1 MAETDDSKEQRLRRV
16 MLTSSEER
24 KLEVMEGTLKPL
36 QSEPDVS
43 RNHKESK
50 KYYEALRSVIDLYES
65 LVQRANKQGKKLQ
78 GKSYKKLRSLTG
90 NAIDQLGSQ
99 PHPATSSLKDY
110 NHELH
115 GPFLGVSD
123 EGSAAPYIR
132 NAALESP
139 KMKVIGPSEPMVV
152 GVAHD
157 AERLAA
163 SGEVAVGPEEYREIR
178 LSCMGRI
185 LTSTNVGTR
194 PNLRYYKQRPVIE
207 IERGSIEESISR
219 ARQQAKEALEPF
231 LYTPDNKPRP
241 LTIFTKFASRRTY
254 EYRLQLLTKLAEIIA
269 SGEICNPDHHKLGLM
284 VSVERGE
291 RGVHAVMKAI
301 DLACSAGLA
310 EVAISGVVLKSAE
323 DKISMPGLLNYFNPK
338 HVSEL
343 LDYANQKG
351 MPVSP
356 RNLVDTDTVSR
367 HVWVGLNVARN
378 MGLEL
383 GKYGLFPL
391 TLPESEHV
399 MEHIQSWFPSWTAA
413 PVFYVDFPTVD
424 SEKVYTEHN
433 IVEGLEKWLG
443 IVAKYNIPVVLI
455 DTADKDKERR
465 LLKNSPGDKRGILTI
480 EEIREIDSKAS
491 KLGIRILWA
500 GGITVYQVYE
510 FGKLGVFGLYV
521 TSAAAVSRPV
531 SGAYERDV
539 MLASLKEPTFYRVF
553 RVKLLLESGFLHGR
567 LLEYGKAADAK
578 ALDGKVGEYL
588 NVIKRKYDK
597 DKTQIVRDELVSLI
611 TQAWEAYLQ
620 EMTAYPE
627 FSEKEGF

>member
-1 MAETDDSKEQRLRRV
+1 MAGTGNSQEKRLRQTMLTNSEEKKLEALEEKLQSFQIETDI
-16 MLTSSEER
+16 
-24 KLEVMEGTLKPL
+24 
-36 QSEPDVS
+36 S
-43 RNHKESK
+43 RSHKETK
-50 KYYEALRSVIDLYES
+50 KYYETLRSVIELYEG

-99 PHPATSSLKDY
+99 PHPATSSLKNY

-163 SGEVAVGPEEYREIR
+163 SGEVAVGPAEYRDIR

-194 PNLRYYKQRPVIE
+194 LNLRYYKQRPVIE
-207 IERGSIEESISR
+207 IEHGSIEESISR
-219 ARQQAKEALEPF
+219 ARQQAKEVLEPF
-231 LYTPDNKPRP
+231 LYTPDNTPRP
-241 LTIFTKFASRRTY
+241 LTIFAKFASRRTY
-254 EYRLQLLTKLAEIIA
+254 EHRHQILKRLAEFFT
-269 SGEICNPDHHKLGLM
+269 SGEICNPDHHKLGLI

-291 RGVHAVMKAI
+291 RGVHAAMEAI
-301 DLACSAGLA
+301 DLACRARLA
-310 EVAISGVVLKSAE
+310 EVAISGEVLKSAE
-323 DKISMPGLLNYFNPK
+323 DKISMPGLLNYFSPK

-343 LDYANQKG
+343 LDYANQKE

-391 TLPESEHV
+391 TLPESERV
-399 MEHIQSWFPSWTAA
+399 MENIQSWFPSWTAA
-413 PVFYVDFPTVD
+413 PVFYVDFPTMD
-424 SEKVYTEHN
+424 SETVYTEKN
-433 IVEGLEKWLG
+433 IKGGLERWLDL
-443 IVAKYNIPVVLI
+443 VSKHNIPVVLI
-455 DTADKDKERR
+455 DTADKDKGRR
-465 LLKNSPGDKRGILTI
+465 LLKNSPGDKKGILTL
-480 EEIREIDSKAS
+480 EEIGEIDSEAN
-491 KLGIRILWA
+491 KLGIRALWA
-500 GGITVYQVYE
+500 GGITVPQVYE
-510 FGKLGVFGLYV
+510 FGKIGVFGLYV

-539 MLASLKEPTFYRVF
+539 MLANLKEPTFYGVF
-553 RVKLLLESGFLHGR
+553 RVKLLLEAGFLYGR
-567 LLEYGKAADAK
+567 LLQKGDVDNAK
-578 ALDGKVGEYL
+578 ALDGKVGKYL
-588 NVIKRKYDK
+588 SVIKRKYDK
-597 DKTQIVRDELVSLI
+597 DKFRIVRDELVSI
-611 TQAWEAYLQ
+611 VTQAWQTHFKLFE
-620 EMTAYPE
+620 
-627 FSEKEGF
+627 